1 MEIKHIKAFVI
12 SLLTACLLGGC
23 QEQEQA
29 KTNVPVS
36 QTEMGLTVGE
46 LTEIVSSQTIA
57 VEGYGLVGGLRQT
70 GSSQCPIQIRNYLK
84 QYILK
89 QLPEEQNADRLI
101 DSPDTAVVQI
111 NGTIPAMASKGN
123 RFDVKVVSLAGT
135 QTTSLEGGTLWAAE
149 LKAKGG
155 FGISSKTL
163 AIAEGPV
170 YIDKIDVSG
179 ANKKEGFVPGGGQV
193 SNDYSIVMVMRQ
205 PGYRNSVQ
213 ISNRINERFGV
224 GTANPVGPAQID
236 LTVPARYK
244 GQKQKFIAILKATF
258 LNENQAVIQERTN
271 RLIYELAETENKNA
285 SEISL
290 EAIGTPAA
298 EKIAT
303 LLNSPQEEIRLRA
316 ARCLLNM
323 GDDRG
328 LQALRDIALDTYS
341 TNRIKALEAIAYGA
355 RRNDASAI
363 CQRLLRDDDFD
374 IMLAAYE
381 QLLKLDDIAV
391 SRDIIARSIYLD
403 MIPSAGQQGIFVSR
417 SGLPRIAIFGAPI
430 YSRPDTFIRYEDGSI
445 TIDAPLDSGGVRLI
459 RKIPNVPPITVECS
473 YKLSDIVRTLCE
485 EATVEDSSGRK
496 PGLNVPYCD
505 MTAILKQM
513 CEKGALLAEFK
524 AGPLPKI
531 D

>member
-1 MEIKHIKAFVI
+1 METKHIKALVI
-12 SLLTACLLGGC
+12 CLLTACLLGGC
-23 QEQEQA
+23 QEQA
-29 KTNVPVS
+29 KTNAPPS
-36 QTEMGLTVGE
+36 QTDMGLTIGE
-46 LTEIVSSQTIA
+46 LTEIVSSEPIA

-70 GSSQCPIQIRNYLK
+70 GSSQCPMQIRSYLQ

-89 QLPEEQNADRLI
+89 QLPGEKNADKYI
-101 DSPDTAVVQI
+101 NSPDTAVVYI
-111 NGTIPAMASKGN
+111 SGMIPAMASEGD
-123 RFDVKVVSLAGT
+123 RFDVKVASLAGT
-135 QTTSLEGGTLWAAE
+135 QTTSLEGGTLLAAE
-149 LKAKGG
+149 LKAKGR

-163 AIAEGPV
+163 AVAEGPIYV
-170 YIDKIDVSG
+170 DKIDVTG
-179 ANKKEGFVPGGGQV
+179 VNKKEGFVLGGGKV
-193 SNDYSIVMVMRQ
+193 NDDYLIIMVMRQ
-205 PGYRNSVQ
+205 PGYRNSAQ
-213 ISNRINERFGV
+213 IRNRINERFV
-224 GTANPVGPAQID
+224 LGTANAIMPGQID

-244 GQKQKFIAILKATF
+244 GQKQKFISLLKATF
-258 LNENQAVIQERTN
+258 LNENQAIIQERTD
-271 RLIYELAETENKNA
+271 RLVYELAETADKDA
-285 SEISL
+285 SEIAL

-303 LLNSPQEEIRLRA
+303 LLNSPRQEIRLRA

-328 LQALRDIALDTYS
+328 LQTLREIALDINSPY
-341 TNRIKALEAIAYGA
+341 RIKALEAIGYGA

-363 CQRLLRDDDFD
+363 SQRLLRDDDFD
-374 IMLAAYE
+374 ISLAAYE

-391 SRDIIARSIYLD
+391 IRDIIARSIYLD
-403 MIPSAGQQGIFVSR
+403 KVPSASRQGIFVSR

-430 YSRPDTFIRYEDGSI
+430 YCRPDTFIRYEDGSI
-445 TIDAPLDSGGVRLI
+445 TINAPLDSGGVRLI

-473 YKLSDIVRTLCE
+473 YKLSDIIKTLCE

-505 MTAILKQM
+505 MTAIIKQM

>member
-1 MEIKHIKAFVI
+1 MEIKHIKSFVI
-12 SLLTACLLGGC
+12 SLLIVCLSGGC
-23 QEQEQA
+23 QEQEQTKPA
-29 KTNVPVS
+29 APVS
-36 QTEMGLTVGE
+36 QTEMGLIIGE
-46 LTEIVSSQTIA
+46 LTEIVSSEPIA

-70 GSSQCPIQIRNYLK
+70 GSPQCPVQIRSYLQ

-101 DSPDTAVVQI
+101 NSPNTAVVQI
-111 NGTIPAMASKGN
+111 NGTIPATASKGD

-135 QTTSLEGGTLWAAE
+135 QTTSLEGGTLWTAE
-149 LKAKGG
+149 LKAKGR

-163 AIAEGPV
+163 AIAEGPI
-170 YIDKIDVSG
+170 YIEKIDAAGV
-179 ANKKEGFVPGGGQV
+179 NKKEGFLLGGGQT
-193 SNDYSIVMVMRQ
+193 NDNYPIIMVMRQ
-205 PGYRNSVQ
+205 PGYRNSAQ
-213 ISNRINERFGV
+213 IRNRINERFGLE
-224 GTANPVGPAQID
+224 TAKARMPDQID

-244 GQKQKFIAILKATF
+244 GQKQKFISLLKATF
-258 LNENQAVIQERTN
+258 LNEDKATIQQRTD
-271 RLIYELAETENKNA
+271 RLVYELAQTSDKDS
-285 SEISL
+285 SEIAL

-298 EKIAT
+298 EKIAS
-303 LLNSPQEEIRLRA
+303 LLNSPQQEIRLRA

-328 LQALRDIALDTYS
+328 LQALRDIALDTDS
-341 TNRIKALEAIAYGA
+341 PHRIMALEAIGYGA

-363 CQRLLRDDDFD
+363 SQRLLRDDDSN

-381 QLLKLDDIAV
+381 QLLRLDDIAV

-403 MIPSAGQQGIFVSR
+403 RISSAGHQAIFVSR
-417 SGLPRIAIFGAPI
+417 SGLPRIVIFGAPI
-430 YSRPDTFIRYEDGSI
+430 YCRPDTFIRYEDGSI
-445 TIDAPLDSGGVRLI
+445 TIDAPLASGGVRLI
-459 RKIPNVPPITVECS
+459 LKIPNIPPITVECS
-473 YKLSDIVRTLCE
+473 YKLSDIIVTLCE
-485 EATVEDSSGRK
+485 EATVKDSSGRK

-505 MTAILKQM
+505 MTAIIRQM

>member
-1 MEIKHIKAFVI
+1 MEIKHIKVFTI
-12 SLLTACLLGGC
+12 SLLMFSLLGGC

-29 KTNVPVS
+29 KESLPVS
-36 QTEMGLTVGE
+36 QTEMGLTIGE
-46 LTEIVSSQTIA
+46 LTEIVSSETIA

-70 GSSQCPIQIRNYLK
+70 GSSQCPVQIRSYLQ

-89 QLPEEQNADRLI
+89 QLPGEKNADKYI
-101 DSPDTAVVQI
+101 NSPDTAVVHI
-111 NGTIPAMASKGN
+111 NGTIPAMASKGD

-149 LKAKGG
+149 LKAKGR

-163 AIAEGPV
+163 AVAEGPI
-170 YIDKIDVSG
+170 YIDKIDVTG
-179 ANKKEGFVPGGGQV
+179 ANKKEGFLLGGGQA
-193 SNDYSIVMVMRQ
+193 NDDYPIIMVMRQ
-205 PGYRNSVQ
+205 PGYRNSAQ
-213 ISNRINERFGV
+213 IRNRINERFGLV
-224 GTANPVGPAQID
+224 TANAIMPGQID
-236 LTVPARYK
+236 LAVPARYK
-244 GQKQKFIAILKATF
+244 GQKQKFISLLKATF
-258 LNENQAVIQERTN
+258 LNENQAIIQERTD
-271 RLIYELAETENKNA
+271 RLIYELAETADKDA

-298 EKIAT
+298 DKVAS
-303 LLNSPQEEIRLRA
+303 LLNSPQQEIRLRA

-328 LQALRDIALDTYS
+328 LQALREIALDTDS
-341 TNRIKALEAIAYGA
+341 PNRIKALEAIGYGA

-363 CQRLLRDDDFD
+363 SQRLLRDDDFD

-403 MIPSAGQQGIFVSR
+403 NIPSASHQGIFVSR
-417 SGLPRIAIFGAPI
+417 SGLPRIVIFDAPI
-430 YSRPDTFIRYEDGSI
+430 YCRPDTFIRYEDGSI
-445 TIDAPLDSGGVRLI
+445 TIDAPLASGSVRLI

-473 YKLSDIVRTLCE
+473 YKLSDIIKTLCE
-485 EATVEDSSGRK
+485 EATVEDSAGRK

-505 MTAILKQM
+505 MTAIIKQM
-513 CEKGALLAEFK
+513 CEKAALLVEFK